1 MHVPRRGAAT
11 WANMPEHLFSATPLA
26 LGRLPRTHIVWSA
39 DNRVTAAV
47 TNEEQHDCGH
57 RMRVSAAGLPVRAD
71 DAAIIEASCAEP
83 DAFAGLFDRH
93 APLILRYIARRV
105 GQSSADDLVAETFL
119 AAFRRRQ
126 KYDTRHRDAR
136 PWLYGIATHLISQHR
151 REESRQLR
159 IRLAAGS
166 APEPADP
173 GHGDRGVAAYVT
185 ANAVRGVL
193 TAALAG
199 LPGAE
204 RDVLV
209 LIAWEQLS
217 YDEVARALGIPVGT
231 VMSRL
236 SRARRRVREALARTG
251 LSATFKEIL
260 SNE

>member
-1 MHVPRRGAAT
+1 MA
-11 WANMPEHLFSATPLA
+11 EHLFSATPLA
-26 LGRLPRTHIVWSA
+26 LGRLSRTHIVWSA
-39 DNRVTAAV
+39 DNRVTAAA

-93 APLILRYIARRV
+93 APLILRYISRRV
-105 GQSSADDLVAETFL
+105 GPSSADDLVAETFL

-126 KYDTRHRDAR
+126 QYDTAHRDAR

-166 APEPADP
+166 VPEPADP
-173 GHGDRGVAAYVT
+173 GHGDRVAASVT

-199 LPGAE
+199 LPAAE

-217 YDEVARALGIPVGT
+217 YDEVARALDVPVGT
-231 VMSRL
+231 VRSRL
-236 SRARRRVREALARTG
+236 SRARGRVREALASTG

>member
-1 MHVPRRGAAT
+1 M
-11 WANMPEHLFSATPLA
+11 
-26 LGRLPRTHIVWSA
+26 
-39 DNRVTAAV
+39 
-47 TNEEQHDCGH
+47 
-57 RMRVSAAGLPVRAD
+57 RAD

-93 APLILRYIARRV
+93 APLILRYISRRV
-105 GQSSADDLVAETFL
+105 GQASADDLVAETFL

-126 KYDTRHRDAR
+126 QYDTTHRDAR

-159 IRLAAGS
+159 IRLAAAS
-166 APEPADP
+166 ASEPADP
-173 GHGDRGVAAYVT
+173 GHGDRVAASVT
-185 ANAVRGVL
+185 ANMVRGVL
-193 TAALAG
+193 TTVLAD

-231 VMSRL
+231 VRSRL
-236 SRARRRVREALARTG
+236 SRARRRVREALAPTG

>member
-1 MHVPRRGAAT
+1 
-11 WANMPEHLFSATPLA
+11 MPEHLFSATPLA

-173 GHGDRGVAAYVT
+173 GHGDRVAAYVT

-209 LIAWEQLS
+209 LIAWEQHAS
-217 YDEVARALGIPVGT
+217 GT
-231 VMSRL
+231 IATSGTTFLKGNNVRGPRGRRPDHRL
-236 SRARRRVREALARTG
+236 RLP
-251 LSATFKEIL
+251 
-260 SNE
+260 

>member
-1 MHVPRRGAAT
+1 VTVAAT
-11 WANMPEHLFSATPLA
+11 
-26 LGRLPRTHIVWSA
+26 
-39 DNRVTAAV
+39 D
-47 TNEEQHDCGH
+47 EEQHECGH
-57 RMRVSAAGLPVRAD
+57 RMRVTAAGVPVRAD
-71 DAAIIEASCAEP
+71 DAAIIEASRTEP
-83 DAFAGLFDRH
+83 DAFTGLFDRH
-93 APLILRYIARRV
+93 AALILRYIARRV
-105 GQSSADDLVAETFL
+105 GPSSADDLVAETFL
-119 AAFRRRQ
+119 TAFRRRQ

-166 APEPADP
+166 VPEPVDP
-173 GHGDRGVAAYVT
+173 GHGDRVAADVT
-185 ANAVRGVL
+185 AKAVRGVL
-193 TAALAG
+193 IAALAA
-199 LPGAE
+199 LPAAE

-231 VMSRL
+231 VRSRL
-236 SRARRRVREALARTG
+236 SRARGRVRAALARTG

>member
-1 MHVPRRGAAT
+1 VTVAAT
-11 WANMPEHLFSATPLA
+11 
-26 LGRLPRTHIVWSA
+26 
-39 DNRVTAAV
+39 D
-47 TNEEQHDCGH
+47 EEQHDCGQG
-57 RMRVSAAGLPVRAD
+57 MRVTAAGLPVRAD
-71 DAAIIEASCAEP
+71 DAAIIEASCTEP

-93 APLILRYIARRV
+93 APPIMRYIARRV
-105 GQSSADDLVAETFL
+105 GPSNADDLVAETFL

-159 IRLAAGS
+159 IRLAAGL
-166 APEPADP
+166 APQPADP
-173 GHGDRGVAAYVT
+173 GHGDRVAAYVT
-185 ANAVRGVL
+185 ANAVRGAL

-199 LPGAE
+199 LPAAE

-231 VMSRL
+231 VKSRL
-236 SRARRRVREALARTG
+236 SRARGRVREVLARTD